1 MRFGCGRRPKP
12 RVSAMARPEFTVEA
26 LVAGLIAS
34 GQTVATAESLTGGLI
49 GATLTEVPGASA
61 AYLGGVIVYQTE
73 LKHLLGGVPVEIL
86 EQDGPVAGST
96 AESLAA
102 GVRHSTGATWGLAVT
117 GVAGPTSQD
126 GHPPGTVWVG
136 VAGPSD
142 VASRLLELS
151 GDRSAIRVQ
160 TVRSALAWLGELA
173 LGEDW
178 S

>member
-1 MRFGCGRRPKP
+1 M
-12 RVSAMARPEFTVEA
+12 
-26 LVAGLIAS
+26 
-34 GQTVATAESLTGGLI
+34 
-49 GATLTEVPGASA
+49 
-61 AYLGGVIVYQTE
+61 IVYQTE